1 MSKITERID
10 LFRISINASFRAF
23 EIAIGVSNG
32 TIGNAVKKHTDV
44 SLDTIS
50 KIIETY
56 PQLSAE
62 WLIAGRGQMF
72 ITDEPIIQTV
82 AGNNNAASING
93 SATVGNSRSDF
104 QEKIDLLERILAEKE
119 RIIQIL
125 MKQSVINM

>member
-50 KIIETY
+50 KIVETY

-125 MKQSVINM
+125 MKQNQ

>member
-50 KIIETY
+50 KIVETY

-62 WLIAGRGQMF
+62 WLIAGRGRMF
-72 ITDEPIIQTV
+72 ITDEPIVQTV
-82 AGNNNAASING
+82 AGDNSAASING
-93 SATVGNSRSDF
+93 NATVGNSRSDF

-125 MKQSVINM
+125 MKQNQ

>member
-50 KIIETY
+50 KIVETY
-56 PQLSAE
+56 PRLSAE

-82 AGNNNAASING
+82 AGDNSAASING
-93 SATVGNSRSDF
+93 SATVGNSCSDF

-119 RIIQIL
+119 RTIQIL
-125 MKQSVINM
+125 MKQNQ

>member
-50 KIIETY
+50 KIVETY

-62 WLIAGRGQMF
+62 WLIAGRGKMF

-82 AGNNNAASING
+82 AGDNSAASING

-125 MKQSVINM
+125 MKQNQ